1 MVAAAGLADPTA
13 TGPQPVTVTLRRP
26 PPLDTDLVLTTAES
40 TVLLLDG
47 AEVVAEAERE
57 PGPGPDPVDP
67 VTVAV
72 AAAAEDSY
80 AGSQGHPFPT
90 CLVCGPDRSPGDGM
104 RLRPGPVTDGT
115 TACRWTPD
123 PALADDGGLVESASV
138 WAALDC
144 PSAWTTDIANRPLVL
159 GRISATVDRRPR
171 AGEALV
177 VVARHRDTVGRK
189 TWTATTVYDAAGGV
203 VGRAA
208 QLWISI
214 DPRTFGGR

>member
-1 MVAAAGLADPTA
+1 MVAAAGLAEPAA

-26 PPLDTDLVLTTAES
+26 PPLDTDLVLTTAED
-40 TVLLLDG
+40 TTRLLDG
-47 AEVVAEAERE
+47 SEVIAEAERG

-72 AAAAEDSY
+72 AADAEESY
-80 AGSQGHPFPT
+80 AGARDHPFPT
-90 CLVCGPDRSPGDGM
+90 CFVCGPDRAPGDGL
-104 RLRPGPVTDGT
+104 RLRPGPVTDRT

-123 PALADDGGLVESASV
+123 PGLADDDGLVESATV

-144 PSAWTTDIANRPLVL
+144 PSAWTTDITSRPLVL
-159 GRISATVDRRPR
+159 GRITAAVDRRPR
-171 AGEALV
+171 AGEPLV
-177 VVARHRDTVGRK
+177 VVARHQDTVDRK